1 MQCPLN
7 AIYSGSIYV
16 RSEHQLTTLR
26 VFSLVH
32 FVPAA
37 RAWQVFPV
45 WHCCNH
51 FKPPSGKQ
59 NAEYLH
65 SQRQTTLTR
74 TINWSTKQSTNSL
87 TRTHAASHTHT
98 LHNAGYSIWH
108 ERLNAKLHN
117 FAQFLFI
124 FQLLRS
130 PFGRENWI
138 QKSIF
143 FTFHCQ
149 QQQPHTGVLGWYF
162 IFHSDPFVDA
172 YSIDDGFIFT
182 LVCFLPPNTRTGKTE

>member
-1 MQCPLN
+1 MASFPRLALLQPL
-7 AIYSGSIYV
+7 
-16 RSEHQLTTLR
+16 
-26 VFSLVH
+26 
-32 FVPAA
+32 
-37 RAWQVFPV
+37 
-45 WHCCNH
+45 
-51 FKPPSGKQ
+51 
-59 NAEYLH
+59 
-65 SQRQTTLTR
+65 QTTIWQTECGIPPLTAPNNAHKNNKLVNK
-74 TINWSTKQSTNSL
+74 TINKLSHTYTRCL
-87 TRTHAASHTHT
+87 THTHT

-182 LVCFLPPNTRTGKTE
+182 LVCFLPPNTRTGKTEWSFKMLQHYFNHRSVS